1 MRRQQAKHS
10 AFGGEVL
17 FHPRRDR
24 SDWVLFRFLR
34 KIKNRKC
41 LDFKK
46 KLKIIKDFFFG
57 IAYQKKTCF
66 S

>member
-1 MRRQQAKHS
+1 LIFNDK
-10 AFGGEVL
+10 
-17 FHPRRDR
+17 
-24 SDWVLFRFLR
+24 

-57 IAYQKKTCF
+57 IAYQKKNMFFMKRTAKQAVVPPGGKAGKQDKQI
-66 S
+66 